1 MLLWVIWLTGL
12 SSLQSVFAR
21 SSGNPK
27 LALAERFNR
36 QGLYQ
41 FALNSL
47 DDVIEK
53 GLGDPDVYAFR
64 GTVLTLRGEYNSA
77 IDDFETGLESEGLN
91 RRYGE
96 SYAFAQFA
104 IGDCTAPESLR
115 AIRNFGSMPKAA
127 SIRLLSTE
135 VDMYRYCTDHV
146 MAHRTQSAM
155 ESEFPRAVKTHL
167 AAADLALDA
176 GNVDQA
182 WRSVFNAQIYYR
194 YVGVFDI
201 LARIALVEERYE
213 DAFKTMNYIKAQRV
227 PDRSMILKG
236 LATLMAGDP
245 SVWLYKQSRLRWVE
259 NENPHLIYLRLW
271 ALRDLDLHEEYQEEL
286 EWFQLFCDSRCTQSV
301 KRNLTMEL
309 QRPLPFLLA
318 EK

>member
-1 MLLWVIWLTGL
+1 MFLWVVWLIGL

-21 SSGNPK
+21 GSGNPK

-47 DDVIEK
+47 NDVIEK

-77 IDDFETGLESEGLN
+77 IDDFESGLESEGLN

-104 IGDCTAPESLR
+104 LGDCTAPERLR
-115 AIRNFGSMPKAA
+115 TIRYFGSMPKTA

-135 VDMYRYCTDHV
+135 VEMHRYCTDHV
-146 MAHRTQSAM
+146 MAHRTQIAM
-155 ESEFPRAVKTHL
+155 ESAFPRAVKTHL

-182 WRSVFNAQIYYR
+182 WRSVFNAQMYYR

-201 LARIALVEERYE
+201 LARIALVEGRYE
-213 DAFKTMNYIKAQRV
+213 DAFQTMNYIKAQRV

-245 SVWLYKQSRLRWVE
+245 SVWLFKQSRPRWVE
-259 NENPHLIYLRLW
+259 NENPHLVYLRLW
-271 ALRDLDLHEEYQEEL
+271 ALQELELYEAYQEEL
-286 EWFQLFCDSRCTQSV
+286 EWFHLLCDLRCTERV
-301 KRNLTMEL
+301 ENNLEMEL
-309 QRPLPFLLA
+309 QRELPFRLS
-318 EK
+318 EP